1 MTVSD
6 RPRRAWTSRL
16 DPINWPSGIGIVLFA
31 AWVAYAVASTVWLHL
46 LLWTVLPAGLALYL
60 FAERYPWPVI
70 VIFVVPLTL
79 LTAFAQVVATWA
91 DTPLWISFAIYL
103 IACGYFS
110 VVVSDP
116 NRDRWTARL
125 PRTAPRRAILG
136 APGLD
141 SLRGVARR
149 GQRAGPSNQR
159 RQMTMPAGTQ
169 RLTGSR
175 SGLAGNPMA
184 AGPGGRRGQ
193 RTQAWLEGLDTLAG
207 IEPSAD
213 QFRHVNDLLTKGTE
227 RTCWPSSKRLCWTL
241 PQIEASRSIPDASTE
256 ELDQTEH
263 CFRGGGT
270 ATLCAWGNNT
280 DCRR

>member
-125 PRTAPRRAILG
+125 PRALLG
-136 APGLD
+136 EQFSARLAWTRFEA
-141 SLRGVARR
+141 SLVAANALVRQTNAGGDQAGRHAALGRLATQARR
-149 GQRAGPSNQR
+149 E
-159 RQMTMPAGTQ
+159 
-169 RLTGSR
+169 SR
-175 SGLAGNPMA
+175 SRPDLAGGVGGA
-184 AGPGGRRGQ
+184 RRVAGGTRHARRDRAFRRPIPARQ
-193 RTQAWLEGLDTLAG
+193 RPARQREPIAHAG
-207 IEPSAD
+207 HRANG
-213 QFRHVNDLLTKGTE
+213 V
-227 RTCWPSSKRLCWTL
+227 CWTQPHDEVSL
-241 PQIEASRSIPDASTE
+241 TTSTAKA
-256 ELDQTEH
+256 H
-263 CFRGGGT
+263 CFGDRGA

>member
-1 MTVSD
+1 MSVSD

-70 VIFVVPLTL
+70 AIFVVPLTL

-125 PRTAPRRAILG
+125 PRALLGRRFSARLAWTRFEASLVAANALVRQTNAGGDQAGRHAALG
-136 APGLD
+136 RLATQ
-141 SLRGVARR
+141 ARR
-149 GQRAGPSNQR
+149 ESR
-159 RQMTMPAGTQ
+159 RDRTWQEAW
-169 RLTGSR
+169 
-175 SGLAGNPMA
+175 A
-184 AGPGGRRGQ
+184 AHA
-193 RTQAWLEGLDTLAG
+193 AWLEGLDTLAG

-213 QFRHVNDLLTKGTE
+213 QFRHVNDLLANAN
-227 RTCWPSSKRLCWTL
+227 RSHMLA
-241 PQIEASRSIPDASTE
+241 IEQTAV
-256 ELDQTEH
+256 LDPAA
-263 CFRGGGT
+263 R
-270 ATLCAWGNNT
+270 
-280 DCRR
+280 